1 MKFLVMLCVAAG
13 FAYCG
18 YLGVLYVRQDS
29 LVFPGRTTD
38 TARVAEIRKYYKGL
52 EDFEVKAPDGTRLR
66 GYLLVRTR
74 DGKPAP
80 AILYFHGN
88 AEEQS
93 GFFLWSPSELS
104 GFTVAGLNYRGYGTS
119 EGKPSETALK
129 ADALTVYDAL
139 AARLGP
145 ACPSWSWAASLGS
158 GIAAYVA
165 APPRRGRGDPGH
177 ALRLARGRGPGRP
190 PLRAGVAAHA
200 PPLRRGAGTRPGS
213 RRPRSC
219 SWPGPI
225 PSSRRAM
232 PARLAA
238 LWGRSPRKSA
248 PWTTPPH
255 GNIIDNPPYWK
266 QYQGVFGPAFRETG
280 YGQLGR
286 REEASG
292 GQEGGS
298 PPSWTTPKGG
308 RTNSPPASLQTGR
321 EKPFAGGPGG

>member
-13 FAYCG
+13 LAYCG

-38 TARVAEIRKYYKGL
+38 AARVAEIRKYYNGL

-104 GFTVAGLNYRGYGTS
+104 GFTVAGLNYRGYGSS
-119 EGKPSETALK
+119 EGKASETALK

-145 ACPSWSWAASLGS
+145 GVPIVVMGRSLGS

-165 APPRRGRGDPGH
+165 AHRDVAGVILVTPYDSLVGVGQDAHPFVPVSLLMRHRFDVAPDAARVKAPTLMLVAGADTLIPPRH
-177 ALRLARGRGPGRP
+177 A
-190 PLRAGVAAHA
+190 
-200 PPLRRGAGTRPGS
+200 
-213 RRPRSC
+213 
-219 SWPGPI
+219 
-225 PSSRRAM
+225 
-232 PARLAA
+232 ARLAA
-238 LWGRSPRKSA
+238 LWAGPKEVRTVDNA
-248 PWTTPPH
+248 TH
-255 GNIIDNPPYWK
+255 GNIIDNPQYWK
-266 QYQGVFGPAFRETG
+266 HIKAFLDKLFVKQDT
-280 YGQLGR
+280 
-286 REEASG
+286 A
-292 GQEGGS
+292 
-298 PPSWTTPKGG
+298 
-308 RTNSPPASLQTGR
+308 N
-321 EKPFAGGPGG
+321 